1 MDVDGNGWSLLSF
14 GCDLEVLALLGV
26 ACVWNR
32 QLLSQI
38 YVMDHRCH
46 CHFIELLVIIFLF
59 LLNQENAI
67 DACYSVSFAF
77 VIGNENNDF
86 VCYFACCFC
95 FFFLFCFISFARLQ
109 CLWFATRM
117 VMLPLLVCFGLYH
130 NIPIQTIE

>member
-46 CHFIELLVIIFLF
+46 CHFIEFFSSKNYLLYRACGLDRCLMMHFFWPEKIRLICDYRC
-59 LLNQENAI
+59 QGPQGAI
-67 DACYSVSFAF
+67 VSKR
-77 VIGNENNDF
+77 N
-86 VCYFACCFC
+86 
-95 FFFLFCFISFARLQ
+95 
-109 CLWFATRM
+109 
-117 VMLPLLVCFGLYH
+117 
-130 NIPIQTIE
+130 